1 MPEPWEI
8 PNFDVTT
15 ASDEVLVYIC
25 RNASGLAQGAEAELE
40 RRGLDANREL
50 RKALLAVKRSAD
62 HASRWVIGLT
72 AALVL
77 LTLVL
82 VALTVVVARH

>member
-15 ASDEVLVYIC
+15 ASDAELVYIC
-25 RNASGLAQGAEAELE
+25 RNASGLAQGAEAELS
-40 RRGLDANREL
+40 RRELDANREL
-50 RKALLAVKRSAD
+50 RQATLALKRSAD
-62 HASRWVIGLT
+62 RASRWLIGLT
-72 AALVL
+72 AALVV

-82 VALTVVVARH
+82 VALTVVLARH